1 MFGLLSRTVSRRG
14 TNRGF
19 TLIELVVVLAILGI
33 LIALAVPR
41 YLAARKKAYKSE
53 ADNIL
58 QEAKTLEWAYYQQFN
73 TFDTTAALTSITLIM
88 PRGSHWQAPTCVS
101 CNATMISLVM
111 LGTVSPLTTSDSL
124 WLTLAGDGSSMSGA
138 SF

>member
-1 MFGLLSRTVSRRG
+1 
-14 TNRGF
+14 
-19 TLIELVVVLAILGI
+19 
-33 LIALAVPR
+33 
-41 YLAARKKAYKSE
+41 LAARKKAYKSE

-73 TFDTTAALTSITLIM
+73 TFDTTAALTSLTLIM
-88 PRGSHWQAPTCVS
+88 PAGSHWQSPTCVS

-111 LGTVSPLTTSDSL
+111 LGTVSPLSTSDSL

>member
-1 MFGLLSRTVSRRG
+1 MFAWMCRTVTRRE
-14 TNRGF
+14 RGF

-58 QEAKTLEWAYYQQFN
+58 QEAKTLEWAYYQQYN
-73 TFDTTAALTSITLIM
+73 TFDSTAALTNIGLLM
-88 PRGSHWQAPTCVS
+88 PGGSHWAAPACSSACTAQSITILMSGAVTPIL
-101 CNATMISLVM
+101 AT
-111 LGTVSPLTTSDSL
+111 DSA
-124 WLTLAGDGSSMSGA
+124 WITLSADGSSMGGA
-138 SF
+138 TF